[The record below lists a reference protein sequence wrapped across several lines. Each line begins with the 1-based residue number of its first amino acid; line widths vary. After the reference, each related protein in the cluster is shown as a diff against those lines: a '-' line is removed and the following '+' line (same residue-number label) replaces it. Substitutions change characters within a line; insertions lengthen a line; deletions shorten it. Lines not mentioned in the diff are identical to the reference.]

1 MSEFIEV
8 LTKDGSYSLRSVFF
22 QENFHSSFGAL
33 EETRLKFT
41 SPSDLQRFKGESL
54 NVLDICFGLGYNSAS
69 LFDEL
74 IKQKS
79 FLNWYALEIDK
90 KPLEYSLRN
99 KSFLRLW
106 TPKVKKIFESVYQTN
121 YFEDQFFKCS
131 LLWGDAR
138 EKINIIPSDIKFDLI
153 YLDGFSP
160 QKCPQVWTLEFLSK
174 VTEKLN
180 PQGYLITYSS
190 SAAVRKT
197 LRNFGLEIFTIN
209 PSINDRTFWS
219 QGTVAISK
227 FDSNKL
233 EPNFNCKKLSKLS
246 QMEEEHL
253 LTKASIPYRDQDLNS
268 SKEDIIKKRLDEQL
282 LSNLESTSKWREKW
296 GMTKSSPKS

>member
-1 MSEFIEV
+1 LTELIEV
-8 LTKDGSYSLRSVFF
+8 LTRDGSYSLRSVFF
-22 QENFHSSFGAL
+22 QENFHSSVGAL
-33 EETRLKFT
+33 EETKLKFT
-41 SPSDLQRFKGESL
+41 VPSDLERFQGKSL

-69 LFDEL
+69 LLDEL
-74 IKQKS
+74 TKQKS
-79 FLNWYALEIDK
+79 YLNLYALEIDK

-99 KSFLRLW
+99 KFFLKLW
-106 TPKVKKIFESVYQTN
+106 TPKVKKIFESLYQQD

-138 EKINIIPSDIKFDLI
+138 EKINIISSAIKFDII

-160 QKCPQVWTLEFLSK
+160 QKCPQVWSIEFLSK

-197 LRNFGLEIFTIN
+197 LRNLGLEIFSIK
-209 PSINDRTFWS
+209 PSLNDRTFWS

-227 FDSNKL
+227 FDKNKMKH
-233 EPNFNCKKLSKLS
+233 NFNFEKLSL
-246 QMEEEHL
+246 MEEEHL
-253 LTKASIPYRDQDLNS
+253 LTKASIPYRDQNLNS
-268 SKEDIIKKRLDEQL
+268 TKEEIINKRLDEQL
-282 LSNLESTSKWREKW
+282 SSNLASTNKWRDKW
-296 GMTKSSPKS
+296 GMTKSSFKS

>member
-1 MSEFIEV
+1 MSELIEI
-8 LTKDGSYSLRSVFF
+8 LTKDGSYSLKSVFF
-22 QENFHSSFGAL
+22 QENFHSLLGAL
-33 EETRLKFT
+33 EETKLKFT
-41 SPSDLQRFKGESL
+41 APSNLQRFKGKSL

-69 LFDEL
+69 LLNEL

-79 FLNWYALEIDK
+79 YLNLYALEIDK

-99 KSFLRLW
+99 ESYLKLW
-106 TPKVKKIFESVYQTN
+106 APKVKTIFKSLYRKD

-138 EKINIIPSDIKFDLI
+138 EKITIIPSSLKFDLI

-160 QKCPQVWTLEFLSK
+160 QKCPQVWTIEFLSK

-180 PQGYLITYSS
+180 SQGYLITYSS

-197 LRNFGLEIFTIN
+197 LRNLGLEIFTIKPRFN
-209 PSINDRTFWS
+209 NGTFWS

-227 FDSNKL
+227 FDENKL
-233 EPNFNCKKLSKLS
+233 KSNSNFEKLSL
-246 QMEEEHL
+246 MEEEHL
-253 LTKASIPYRDQDLNS
+253 LTKASIPYRDKDLNS
-268 SKEDIIKKRLDEQL
+268 SKDDIINNRLDEQL
-282 LSNLESTSKWREKW
+282 LSNLLSTNKWREKW
-296 GMTKSSPKS
+296 RMTKLSVKS